1 MSAMVARMEPKI
13 RAATIDD
20 ARSIAE
26 VHIASWTAAYADIL
40 DLDNLPHPLDVN
52 EREAAWRDR
61 IPRVSDEGFRTW
73 VAELD
78 GRICGYAFTKPTED
92 EDLNPVE
99 IAELKALYLHPDYF
113 ERGIGKALHDRAV
126 AGVRN
131 QGFLQATL
139 WVLDEN
145 ARAQHFY
152 RREGWKPD
160 GKRAPCFRA
169 LNAPALRMRLPL

>member
-1 MSAMVARMEPKI
+1 MEPTI
-13 RAATIDD
+13 RAATVDD

-26 VHIASWTAAYADIL
+26 VQLASWKAAYADIL
-40 DLDNLPHPLDVN
+40 DLDNLSQRIDDVDA
-52 EREAAWRDR
+52 REKAWRDR

-78 GRICGYAFTKPTED
+78 GGVCGYSFTRPTED
-92 EDLNPVE
+92 DDLNPLE
-99 IAELKALYLHPDYF
+99 IAELLALYLHPDYF
-113 ERGIGKALHDRAV
+113 GQGIGKVLLDRAV
-126 AGVRN
+126 AGIRN

-139 WVLDEN
+139 WVLEEN
-145 ARAQHFY
+145 VRAIHFY

-160 GKRAPCFRA
+160 GKRAPCYRV